1 MPASNTFMHKT
12 EEMQTSRLS
21 LILFVSIFFLST
33 CGSDE
38 DWLIVCDSCP
48 SSTPWSVWSIDLRHP
63 CFETKAE
70 CEAWAEGTLP
80 VGWECEKCD
89 G

>member
-1 MPASNTFMHKT
+1 MKNIRVTI
-12 EEMQTSRLS
+12 
-21 LILFVSIFFLST
+21 ILFVSIFFLST

-48 SSTPWSVWSIDLRHP
+48 SSKPWSVWSIDLRHP